1 MMYKCI
7 YYSWTYKSQLGLN
20 SRERLMDYK
29 GMRYRTFKK
38 FIHPINMCNAIDH
51 LDLDR
56 QIKFINLIMHWNIRT
71 AYYRGMVVFFFVF
84 FLDCCFRIKVY
95 RLKFS

>member
-1 MMYKCI
+1 
-7 YYSWTYKSQLGLN
+7 
-20 SRERLMDYK
+20 MDYK

-38 FIHPINMCNAIDH
+38 FIHPINMCNPIDH

-71 AYYRGMVVFFFVF
+71 AYYRGMVGWCFFFPVIFF
-84 FLDCCFRIKVY
+84 FLRNSVLGSRFIDRNSLNRDPAMEK
-95 RLKFS
+95 RGSRSADP

>member
-7 YYSWTYKSQLGLN
+7 YYSRPYKSEPGLN

-38 FIHPINMCNAIDH
+38 FIHHINTCHAIDH
-51 LDLDR
+51 TDPDR
-56 QIKFINLIMHWNIRT
+56 QIKFINLIMHRNIRIAYDSGMVIFIFFGFGSFKIT
-71 AYYRGMVVFFFVF
+71 AYRS
-84 FLDCCFRIKVY
+84 IP
-95 RLKFS
+95 S